1 MSTIIEPLS
10 NLPRFPAEIVPQ
22 RAWYALLTRARHE
35 KFVAQR
41 LLERGITSFV
51 PLVNE
56 VRHWSD
62 RRKSLEIP
70 LFNCYVFAQL
80 TLTNQGRLAALRVDG
95 VFRLVGSHTEG
106 TAIPDEQID
115 AVKRLVEV
123 RLPWHSHPFLK
134 IGQRVRIRSGA
145 LEGVEG
151 ILLSR
156 SGESTLVISIDAI
169 QRSLAI
175 RIDGYRIEPA

>member
-1 MSTIIEPLS
+1 MSTIPESLS
-10 NLPRFPAEIVPQ
+10 VLPRVPAEIGPP
-22 RAWYALLTRARHE
+22 RSWYALLTRARHE
-35 KFVAQR
+35 KFVAQK

-51 PLVNE
+51 PLVKE

-62 RRKSLEIP
+62 RRRSLELP

-80 TLTNQGRLAALRVDG
+80 TPTSQGRLAALRIDG
-95 VFRLVGSHTEG
+95 VFRLVGARAEG

-115 AVKRLVEV
+115 AVKRLVEGC
-123 RLPWHSHPFLK
+123 LPWHSHPFLK

-156 SGESTLVISIDAI
+156 SGESTLVVSIEAI

-175 RIDGYRIEPA
+175 RIDGYRIEPI